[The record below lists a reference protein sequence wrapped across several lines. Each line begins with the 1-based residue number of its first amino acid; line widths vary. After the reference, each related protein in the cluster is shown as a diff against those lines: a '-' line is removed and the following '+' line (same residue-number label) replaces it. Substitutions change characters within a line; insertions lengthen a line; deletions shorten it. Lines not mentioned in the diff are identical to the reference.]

1 MGWMLTPAKRG
12 LHLFVSRYTSTSK
25 TTCGVPRLIF
35 MAKSTKS
42 KSASLIED
50 LLQASKSLVTQSP
63 KTVVFDNSIVL
74 KIKNI
79 IIDYPEHE
87 TTATKLINAI
97 VAKWLEE
104 HREELMQHHVA
115 NSLNRY

>member
-1 MGWMLTPAKRG
+1 
-12 LHLFVSRYTSTSK
+12 
-25 TTCGVPRLIF
+25 

-42 KSASLIED
+42 KLASSIED
-50 LLQASKSLVTQSP
+50 VLQASKSLVIQNS

-74 KIKNI
+74 KIKNV
-79 IIDYPEHE
+79 IIDYPEQK
-87 TTATKLINAI
+87 TTATKLINMI

-104 HREELMQHHVA
+104 HREELMHHHVS